1 MFEIIDQFAYFY
13 YNSVDFGLASLP
25 VSPHV
30 RVFAILGER
39 TYNTSSGEQ
48 HFNVVADI
56 PIKSEIKPATIAPN
70 IPPISKI
77 YDGYGVRN
85 IFQSQKQYQQI
96 KAMKAQENV
105 LKYRMDKSQA
115 DEKALLKKVGFFARN
130 HLYKAKNGFD
140 RVVEAYVQEA
150 TPKGDFNN
158 LRNARKPLF
167 NAQIQNPYL
176 DFTSRKLN
184 KILLDNDFS
193 QWITLQQD
201 IKQERIYFCEYPL
214 TDKQVKPSI
223 LKKEEVKQ

>member
-1 MFEIIDQFAYFY
+1 MKVEKYFY

-39 TYNTSSGEQ
+39 TYNTSSDEQ
-48 HFNVVADI
+48 HFNVVADM

-70 IPPISKI
+70 IPPISKST
-77 YDGYGVRN
+77 DK
-85 IFQSQKQYQQI
+85 SLHKYQQI

-115 DEKALLKKVGFFARN
+115 DEKALLKKGGFFARN
-130 HLYKAKNGFD
+130 HLYKAKHGFD

-158 LRNARKPLF
+158 LRNAGKPLF

-193 QWITLQQD
+193 QWVTLQQD

-214 TDKQVKPSI
+214 TDKQVKPSETI